1 MAKNKTIDIDGLAV
15 EIAATLAD
23 YTEDVQKS
31 IELDVAAVAK
41 ETKDELKNTSP
52 KLTGNYA
59 KGWAVQKIPTT
70 SGRVS
75 YRVYNKNAPHLT
87 HLLEYGHK
95 KVTGGMVRAIP
106 HIDPANRKA
115 QESLLKKIKESIQK
129 A

>member
-15 EIAATLAD
+15 EIAATLSD
-23 YTEDVQKS
+23 YTKDVQKS
-31 IELDVAAVAK
+31 IESDIALVAK
-41 ETKDELKNTSP
+41 ATKEDLKNTSP
-52 KLTGNYA
+52 RLTGNYA
-59 KGWAVQKIPTT
+59 KGWAVQKVQTT

-95 KVTGGMVRAIP
+95 KVAGGMVRAIP

-115 QESLLKKIKESIQK
+115 QETLLKKIKESIQK